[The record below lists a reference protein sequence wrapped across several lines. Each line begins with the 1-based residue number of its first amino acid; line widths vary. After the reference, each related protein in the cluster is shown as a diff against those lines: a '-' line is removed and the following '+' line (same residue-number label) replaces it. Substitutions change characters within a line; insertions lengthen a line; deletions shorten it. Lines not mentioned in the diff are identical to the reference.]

1 MALNTRRVEESVWAP
16 PPGEVTTLVAV
27 TAGTWPAG
35 TRLLVGD
42 PSDTPATAT
51 VLGSSVVSADGLTAT
66 WALSEADCA
75 ILRSRPRF
83 MVQVPS
89 GAAWEGILAG
99 TVNLEPAWSGG
110 RAVQRL
116 GTVMVGPQGPAGAG
130 ADPAVINAAVSDY
143 LAANPVSVAELI
155 RDTMGTALVAGTN
168 VTITKDDPGDTITI
182 AASSSTI
189 TADDTPAAPAEGES
203 ASYFVTSAVVWPAG
217 LVWSTVS
224 TSGPAIVTLYTVGGI
239 TYAVLGAT
247 FPAPV
252 VPDTTAPTVPA
263 GLSATATGTATVD
276 LSWSASTDA
285 GGVTGYEYAINAGAA
300 VDAGAGTTE
309 TVSGLAAATLYSFTV
324 RAYDAAGNRSAWST
338 AATATTQAPPDTT
351 APTWTATVTMGTPTE
366 TSVVA
371 TASALA
377 ADNSGSV
384 TYEVSYNSGS
394 TWAAIVP
401 SGSNFT
407 LAGSPSTTYATTK
420 LRAKDAAG
428 NYSTPVLSVP
438 SYTMAASDDVTGPTV
453 GTMSASSIT
462 SSGFTLTV
470 SSAAD
475 EAGGSGLHATPYAFT
490 TDGTNYGAYQ
500 ASPVYTA
507 SGLAASTSYSC
518 NWRVRDAAGNV
529 STGTAQTVTTGAGA
543 TVIAADTFTRADSDT
558 LGTTEVGAKAW
569 ADGAW
574 RVASNKA
581 NQPSAGES
589 VAIIY
594 ALPADCTV
602 SATFTLGTA
611 RACAGLLFRYADAS
625 NQWQAALVKTAGLS
639 QVELSKKVGGAFTR
653 DIYPTALSLGGT
665 YSLEV
670 TASGSSITVK
680 LDGAIIITKTDS
692 YASTATIAGLWSYV
706 AGVGDDG
713 TTTVDNF
720 EVRSIT

>member
-1 MALNTRRVEESVWAP
+1 MTFPSFVQTREVSIGTASLLISADPLVI
-16 PPGEVTTLVAV
+16 EVTITPSRGLVWDATGDRFEASTLTTEGNLGESITMTLPCTDVVGWRDSV
-27 TAGTWPAG
+27 TGALIDVSAPGSYTHTYAGTIRFLDSTKHSIGKSVTLGRFVLP
-35 TRLLVGD
+35 VGD
-42 PSDTPATAT
+42 
-51 VLGSSVVSADGLTAT
+51 GSPVDLDK
-66 WALSEADCA
+66 L
-75 ILRSRPRF
+75 LP
-83 MVQVPS
+83 VP
-89 GAAWEGILAG
+89 G
-99 TVNLEPAWSGG
+99 VSGG
-110 RAVQRL
+110 
-116 GTVMVGPQGPAGAG
+116 
-130 ADPAVINAAVSDY
+130 
-143 LAANPVSVAELI
+143 SVLVP
-155 RDTMGTALVAGTN
+155 DSWSALVADA
-168 VTITKDDPGDTITI
+168 VAAA

-639 QVELSKKVGGAFTR
+639 QVELSKRVGAAFTR

-706 AGVGDDG
+706 AADGDDG